1 MKQPS
6 PPRSILIRNTAA
18 IVCFV
23 IVFFWA
29 VAHAEAREA
38 RPVRAVICDVFGSRC
53 AAALR
58 VARCESGLD
67 PRAVSRTR
75 DVGVFQVNFAA
86 HRWPGESFA
95 QFKRRLF
102 DVEKNVRYAY
112 RLSRDG
118 TEWYRHWRWS
128 AHCWQ

>member
-58 VARCESGLD
+58 VARCESRLD
-67 PRAVSRTR
+67 PRALGAAGER
-75 DVGVFQVNFAA
+75 GLFQVHPVHFSWAK
-86 HRWPGESFA
+86 P
-95 QFKRRLF
+95 RRLF
-102 DVEKNVRYAY
+102 EPRWNALVAR
-112 RLSRDG
+112 RLSHGG
-118 TEWYRHWRWS
+118 TDWEAWTCRP
-128 AHCWQ
+128 